1 MSDLTPNEIADYPLR
16 TGVRGYRVEQV
27 DELLDRVAD
36 RIEVLE
42 RQLEDAHEAVRDAE
56 RRAAESTAT
65 ETTLK
70 RTLVT
75 AQRAAEETVSQARE
89 EAEAILSQAREEADQ
104 LLGDARTEAAQVRDA
119 AASEA
124 EATRAETARARRD
137 AEDGLLRLRGLAER
151 FRTQLREHLDEHASL
166 LDRIPVAPD
175 HEVGDASD
183 DGRGTAGG
191 DEVEAWDRS
200 DDRPADDTQDSALF
214 PSNHP
219 ETGDS
224 DDPWDFSP

>member
-42 RQLEDAHEAVRDAE
+42 RQLAEAHDAVRDAE

-75 AQRAAEETVSQARE
+75 AQRAAEETVAQATQ
-89 EAEAILSQAREEADQ
+89 EAETILSQAREEADQ
-104 LLGDARTEAAQVRDA
+104 LLGDARTEAAQLRDA

-124 EATRAETARARRD
+124 EAARAETARARRD

-151 FRTQLREHLDEHASL
+151 FRTQMREHLDEHASL
-166 LDRIPVAPD
+166 LDRVPVAPD
-175 HEVGDASD
+175 HEVGDGFD
-183 DGRGTAGG
+183 DGRRA
-191 DEVEAWDRS
+191 
-200 DDRPADDTQDSALF
+200 ADGATDAATDQPSERVIGSSQDSPLF

-219 ETGDS
+219 ETDDS
-224 DDPWDFSP
+224 GDPWDFSP